1 MAEEFE
7 KPQYSEQEQIRRA
20 KLAKYCEEGRD
31 PYTITRFDR
40 THTSAEVLSNFDAL
54 EGKTVRIA
62 GRMMSRRIMGKAS
75 FVHMMDGE
83 GQIQAY
89 VRREDVG
96 EDVGRDGLGE
106 GHVHV
111 ERVVVLGHG
120 DEAHLRDTAA
130 LKAREVGLGE
140 GA

>member
-54 EGKTVRIA
+54 EK
-62 GRMMSRRIMGKAS
+62 
-75 FVHMMDGE
+75 
-83 GQIQAY
+83 
-89 VRREDVG
+89 
-96 EDVGRDGLGE
+96 
-106 GHVHV
+106 
-111 ERVVVLGHG
+111 
-120 DEAHLRDTAA
+120 A
-130 LKAREVGLGE
+130 LKSWKARPSGLR
-140 GA
+140 AA

>member
-1 MAEEFE
+1 MKSRSTASR
-7 KPQYSEQEQIRRA
+7 QQIRRA
-20 KLAKYCEEGRD
+20 EKKLAKYCEEGRD

-40 THTSAEVLSNFDAL
+40 THTSTEILNNFDAL

-96 EDVGRDGLGE
+96 EDVYADFKTMDIGDIVGVEGRGVPHPDGRD
-106 GHVHV
+106 
-111 ERVVVLGHG
+111 
-120 DEAHLRDTAA
+120 LRSRHRA
-130 LKAREVGLGE
+130 
-140 GA
+140 

>member
-75 FVHMMDGE
+75 ARTSMPISKRWISAIFW
-83 GQIQAY
+83 AW
-89 VRREDVG
+89 R
-96 EDVGRDGLGE
+96 
-106 GHVHV
+106 
-111 ERVVVLGHG
+111 
-120 DEAHLRDTAA
+120 A
-130 LKAREVGLGE
+130 LCSAPRPARSPCMPRP
-140 GA
+140 